1 MINYILIGFAVY
13 VVTLCLL
20 FYIDWC
26 FYYHN
31 DKGRS
36 VKTVLGYMNWV
47 EFIPI
52 VNTFILLIMIGFFGF
67 VFLCNYISD
76 FVKIIKKL
84 IFAIF

>member
-1 MINYILIGFAVY
+1 MINYILIGLAVY

-20 FYIDWC
+20 FYIDWS

-31 DKGRS
+31 EKGRS
-36 VKTVLGYMNWV
+36 VKTILRYMNWI
-47 EFIPI
+47 EFIPL
-52 VNTFILLIMIGFFGF
+52 VNTFILLIMIGFFGI

-76 FVKIIKKL
+76 FVKFIKKI